1 MSFSAQYHARVDVLT
16 ALAKMIPDNPS
27 KWTGDEFDDQR
38 TRHMAATRARE
49 VLGAFNLLAEK
60 WEIPPQEMVRILRIL
75 DNG

>member
-38 TRHMAATRARE
+38 VRHMAATRARE
-49 VLGAFNLLAEK
+49 VLGAFNLLVAA
-60 WEIPPQEMVRILRIL
+60 WEFPPQEVVRIL